1 MANILVIDD
10 DELMLSFLEERLM
23 YEGFNVLTAINGK
36 EGMKLF
42 NDNQVDLVITDIIMP
57 DKDGFETIIEL
68 KRICPD
74 IKIIAMSGLGL
85 GMIEPCL
92 KTAKFSGAEYALAK
106 PFEISNLLT
115 AVYELLKKEK
125 TSQCFNNSAL

>member
-1 MANILVIDD
+1 
-10 DELMLSFLEERLM
+10 
-23 YEGFNVLTAINGK
+23 
-36 EGMKLF
+36 
-42 NDNQVDLVITDIIMP
+42 
-57 DKDGFETIIEL
+57 
-68 KRICPD
+68 
-74 IKIIAMSGLGL
+74 MSGMGL

>member
-10 DELMLSFLEERLM
+10 DELMLSFLKERLM

-74 IKIIAMSGLGL
+74 IKIIAMSGGGRGHPEHYLDTARCFRAQYTL
-85 GMIEPCL
+85 EKPFKTSDLL
-92 KTAKFSGAEYALAK
+92 KTVYALL
-106 PFEISNLLT
+106 N
-115 AVYELLKKEK
+115 KEK
-125 TSQCFNNSAL
+125 TS

>member
-1 MANILVIDD
+1 MASILVIDD
-10 DELMLSFLEERLM
+10 DELMLSFLKERLM
-23 YEGFNVLTAINGK
+23 YEGFNVMTAINGK

-68 KRICPD
+68 KRICPN
-74 IKIIAMSGLGL
+74 IKIIAMSGMGL

-92 KTAKFSGAEYALAK
+92 KTAKFSGAECALAK

>member
-1 MANILVIDD
+1 MATILIIDD
-10 DELMLSFLEERLM
+10 EKAILGFLKERLM
-23 YEGFNVLTAINGK
+23 GEGFNVLTASDGK
-36 EGMKLF
+36 EGINLF
-42 NDNQVDLVITDIIMP
+42 NGNQVDLVITDIIMP

-74 IKIIAMSGLGL
+74 IKIIAMSGMGL